1 MPRTAQ
7 PLDAR
12 RRQRLRA
19 AAAEEFVTH
28 GYERASLN
36 RIIDGA
42 GIAKSSFYHYF
53 EDKRALYADLVA
65 HLERTVGECLRVP
78 GIDRLTRAEF
88 WPAVEGMVED
98 LGRALEGA
106 PELATVARVLYD
118 AGPAEAT
125 PELSRVLEDAR
136 AWVARAITHGQDLGV
151 VRRDLPPDLLARLAL
166 AVFVEL
172 DKWALE
178 HFEDP
183 RTAGA
188 ADTTMRTLFALLRE
202 AR

>member
-12 RRQRLRA
+12 RKQRLRA
-19 AAAEEFVTH
+19 AAAEEFVTY

-53 EDKRALYADLVA
+53 ADKHALYADLVA
-65 HLERTVGECLRVP
+65 HLERTVGECVCVP

-88 WPAVEGMVED
+88 WPAVEGMLGD
-98 LGRALEGA
+98 LASALDEA

-125 PELSRVLEDAR
+125 PELSRVLETAR
-136 AWVARAITHGQDLGV
+136 AWVARAITHGQNLGV
-151 VRRDLPPDLLARLAL
+151 VRRDLPPDLLSRLAL

-188 ADTTMRTLFALLRE
+188 AGTTMHALFAMLQE